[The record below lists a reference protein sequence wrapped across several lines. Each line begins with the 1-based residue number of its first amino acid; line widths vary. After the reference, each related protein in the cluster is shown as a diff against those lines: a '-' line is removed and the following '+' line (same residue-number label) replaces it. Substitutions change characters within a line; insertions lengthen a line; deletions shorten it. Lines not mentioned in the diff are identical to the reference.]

1 MGKDLIPPHI
11 VGPGR
16 ESFVTVSRAA
26 PHVQMLYYLCKL
38 QAACCM
44 LLSVGN
50 SNPHKVFQLPAYA
63 NRDNLRSQQRMMP
76 HLE

>member
-50 SNPHKVFQLPAYA
+50 SNPHKVFRCQH
-63 NRDNLRSQQRMMP
+63 MP
-76 HLE
+76 IVIISGVSKG